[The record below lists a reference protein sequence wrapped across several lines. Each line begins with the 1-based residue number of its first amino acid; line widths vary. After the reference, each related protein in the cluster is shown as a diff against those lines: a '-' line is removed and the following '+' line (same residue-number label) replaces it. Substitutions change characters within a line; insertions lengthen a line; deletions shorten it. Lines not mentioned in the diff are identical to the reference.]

1 MKEPLTPVERAG
13 RGRIWRNMGILAIL
27 FYAAGL
33 WALRA
38 FHPNHPVVYNGI
50 REHFKY
56 GSIGSEPVN
65 GIPYGIWMVLPEMF
79 PEKLPGKG
87 YASLGFVYEPEKE
100 QPVGFGRRRV
110 ALDRIGLNCAI
121 CHTGTVRDTPESK
134 PRIILGMPANRFD
147 LQAYFRFLSACAEDG
162 RFTADNVLAAIE
174 SRTTLGPID
183 KLVWR
188 EAIWRTRDVLLE
200 RKRLL
205 AFMDSHPDWGPGRVD
220 TFNPYKTVIFR
231 FPAGNHPP
239 AGATDL
245 PSIWNQR
252 PREGMD
258 LHWDGNNSSVE
269 ERNKSAALGAGVTP
283 TTIDLPS
290 MRRIEEW
297 LRDLPAPEYPYPVD
311 ESLAARGAPIYAR
324 LCADCHA
331 FGRSKTGKVTPIEEI
346 GTDPGRM
353 DSFSDEL
360 AMNMNTLFSGYP
372 WRFTRFR
379 KTRGYANMPLDGIW
393 LRSPY
398 LHNGSVPTLRDL
410 LEAPGMRPKVFYR
423 GYDVYDRAGAGF
435 LSNVAQE
442 AGRRY
447 FRYDTSLPGNS
458 NAGHLYGIRLTGEE
472 KDALVEYMKRL

>member
-1 MKEPLTPVERAG
+1 
-13 RGRIWRNMGILAIL
+13 
-27 FYAAGL
+27 
-33 WALRA
+33 
-38 FHPNHPVVYNGI
+38 
-50 REHFKY
+50 
-56 GSIGSEPVN
+56 
-65 GIPYGIWMVLPEMF
+65 
-79 PEKLPGKG
+79 
-87 YASLGFVYEPEKE
+87 
-100 QPVGFGRRRV
+100 
-110 ALDRIGLNCAI
+110 
-121 CHTGTVRDTPESK
+121 
-134 PRIILGMPANRFD
+134 
-147 LQAYFRFLSACAEDG
+147 
-162 RFTADNVLAAIE
+162 
-174 SRTTLGPID
+174 
-183 KLVWR
+183 VWR
-188 EAIWRTRDVLLE
+188 EAIWRTREVLLE

-398 LHNGSVPTLRDL
+398 LHNGSVPTLRHL

-472 KDALVEYMKRL
+472 KNALVEYMKRL